1 MSLPL
6 LAQDGELIAYLYKT
20 YKHKKS
26 CLTLFNRIFFQ
37 LLTPHFLGKTNDI
50 LKKKERY
57 ICERFVTFKIFIL
70 AKIAK
75 VLSCFPKR
83 NQDVCK
89 HFMH

>member
-1 MSLPL
+1 MT
-6 LAQDGELIAYLYKT
+6 YLYKT
-20 YKHKKS
+20 YKRKRAMLRLVYKM
-26 CLTLFNRIFFQ
+26 FFQ

-83 NQDVCK
+83 NQDVYK